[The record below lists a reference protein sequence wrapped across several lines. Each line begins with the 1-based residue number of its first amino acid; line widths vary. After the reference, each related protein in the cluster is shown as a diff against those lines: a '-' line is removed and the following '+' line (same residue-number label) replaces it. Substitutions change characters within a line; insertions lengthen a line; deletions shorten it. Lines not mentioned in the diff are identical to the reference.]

1 MIKFKKLEYVIL
13 NRKKWLYF
21 HSAFSLQCAYCI
33 FLQPHKIIRNK
44 EGLVI
49 GVDVNP
55 QDEQHA
61 FDCKQK

>member
-1 MIKFKKLEYVIL
+1 MIKFRKLDYFIL
-13 NRKKWLYF
+13 NGKKWLF
-21 HSAFSLQCAYCI
+21 FSKSFSLQCAYCI
-33 FLQPHKIIRNK
+33 WLQSHKIIRNK